1 MLILAAGSWIF
12 WAEELRRTSPQETA
26 AVGVTEP
33 PAAIKQSIL
42 ALYDP
47 QQT

>member
-1 MLILAAGSWIF
+1 MLILAGGRVF
-12 WAEELRRTSPQETA
+12 DLGERRTSPQETA